1 MGTLLSMCLGYIAAI
16 LHIVFDVMS
25 LSCVQ
30 VLDGAIP
37 DIELTAIRLI
47 LQTCLLGIIGK
58 WNNHIHPLSKIDFK
72 WMGFAAFGFFMCSV
86 GYYGAGKCMPLAN
99 HGSLG
104 FGIIMITLMGLG
116 KCLQNEPPGMMNIL
130 TMLIAFIGIVL
141 ATQPNFLFHTQI
153 KNLNQSLDFN
163 LADISMNVTKVY
175 MVNTISANIICY
187 LKLIMGGAGIGIFVF
202 SLDYR
207 LSHISTTT
215 QLFWISLGALLL
227 SIPSSFYTESI
238 NVEFIFDMQ
247 QVVLLLAQSLGAC
260 VVVIMNVV
268 GVKLIGGIRFQI
280 IVSITV
286 VAELLAENNLLENY
300 QPGNGNYIEVIG
312 IVTVTVSM
320 MLPGILEFYKAK
332 YKKPLENLSD
342 F

>member
-1 MGTLLSMCLGYIAAI
+1 
-16 LHIVFDVMS
+16 
-25 LSCVQ
+25 
-30 VLDGAIP
+30 
-37 DIELTAIRLI
+37 
-47 LQTCLLGIIGK
+47 
-58 WNNHIHPLSKIDFK
+58 
-72 WMGFAAFGFFMCSV
+72 
-86 GYYGAGKCMPLAN
+86 
-99 HGSLG
+99 
-104 FGIIMITLMGLG
+104 
-116 KCLQNEPPGMMNIL
+116 
-130 TMLIAFIGIVL
+130 MLIAFIGIVL
-141 ATQPNFLFHTQI
+141 ATQPSFLFHTQI

-163 LADISMNVTKVY
+163 LADISMNVTKVD

-247 QVVLLLAQSLGAC
+247 QGVLVLGQSLGVC

-268 GVKLIGGIRFQI
+268 GVELIGGIRFQI
-280 IVSITV
+280 IVSFTV
-286 VAELLAENNLLENY
+286 VVELLVENNLLQNY
-300 QPGNGNYIEVIG
+300 QPGKGNYIEVIG

-320 MLPGILEFYKAK
+320 MLPGILEFNKAK
-332 YKKPLENLSD
+332 YEKPLENLSD